1 MEGLIEQE
9 GGDLDNV
16 TSPDIFSLMITY
28 LSHLEAVGSLAG
40 HVPACF
46 TA

>member
-9 GGDLDNV
+9 GGDLDNA
-16 TSPDIFSLMITY
+16 TPPDITSLKITY
-28 LSHLEAVGSLAG
+28 LSHLEAVSSLAG

-46 TA
+46 AA